1 MKDLQFPQVNQKNL
15 HKTPSLSE
23 LQLPSQYTKEL
34 KKKIQAY
41 QNYGNL
47 DDQYAIPFST

>member
-1 MKDLQFPQVNQKNL
+1 MKDLQFPQGQVNQKNL

-34 KKKIQAY
+34 KKKNTSISKLWQ
-41 QNYGNL
+41 
-47 DDQYAIPFST
+47 P